1 MPLRIP
7 DNMMDAPIHTLSEK
21 DLALMKGNKRICIAG
36 DNATVVGK
44 RRGGLVKIVYDD
56 GRPAYLTAREPG
68 DGYGFAEALM
78 LSIIDDMTPAQL
90 EKLQEGIPRDKFQML
105 LNEMSKLAWHD

>member
-7 DNMMDAPIHTLSEK
+7 DNMMDAPIHTVDKKHL
-21 DLALMKGNKRICIAG
+21 DPTKGRRVTINGA
-36 DNATVVGK
+36 NATVVGK

-56 GRPAYLTAREPG
+56 GQPAYPTAREPG

-78 LSIIDDMTPAQL
+78 LSIIDDMTPAQF
-90 EKLQEGIPRDKFQML
+90 EKLQEGIPRDKFQIL
-105 LNEMSKLAWHD
+105 LNEMNKLAWHE